1 MKTLENIKKIPRE
14 IAHLLSKDKKLCS
27 LLIDDSNEPKIENL
41 PSFEFLLN
49 NNYITFN
56 CIRNGGFLIQST
68 NLIDFSK
75 YKYLRVKCDAYITN
89 DVSNSQVNISLLSRH
104 YTSWYDTSNWATVLI
119 IQDGLFG
126 HLEEYGEYE
135 NHILTINLENIQDAY
150 MCFYVAGNPKP
161 VNVYEIYLET
171 EDVLENTLSETIKK
185 ATKEIILNNKLFQE
199 HCLPYKE
206 E

>member
-1 MKTLENIKKIPRE
+1 MAKIYLYKDGKEYNTDITGGLFNNNYSCNYADGTMTLN
-14 IAHLLSKDKKLCS
+14 D
-27 LLIDDSNEPKIENL
+27 
-41 PSFEFLLN
+41 
-49 NNYITFN
+49 NYITFN

-126 HLEEYGEYE
+126 QLGEYGEYK
-135 NHILTINLENIQDAY
+135 NHILTINLENTQNAY

-171 EDVLENTLSETIKK
+171 EDTLSETIKK

-199 HCLPYKE
+199 HVTICQGE
-206 E
+206 ES